1 MNYDD
6 LLPPP
11 ANGQT
16 GLYSQAQMV
25 AFAKECLRKM
35 VEYVDDNTEI
45 PFASTGYSPSKET
58 LYEEF
63 DLNEHQHKQAK

>member
-1 MNYDD
+1 MDYEVLMPEPTYD
-6 LLPPP
+6 
-11 ANGQT
+11 QT
-16 GLYSQAQMV
+16 ALYTKDQMIK
-25 AFAKECLRKM
+25 FAKDCLRKM

-63 DLNEHQHKQAK
+63 ALHETQPKRKK